1 MTMTNKAR
9 VERIVEQ
16 ASDKEAVCP
25 SDDAR
30 AFAVTLL
37 LREHRRI
44 VRLVTKKQTEYGK
57 AHHEA
62 DPPRWPRIEAKVE
75 ACGEILMALNRK
87 R

>member
-1 MTMTNKAR
+1 MTMTPRAR

-44 VRLVTKKQTEYGK
+44 VRLVTRLQTGKGQTEAALCQPAYQL
-57 AHHEA
+57 
-62 DPPRWPRIEAKVE
+62 
-75 ACGEILMALNRK
+75 ACTDLKKELEGTR
-87 R
+87 